1 MTQANTL
8 VASAAVI
15 ALTLGIGGQTP
26 TPVQQEQPLSTDDIL
41 VVTNDGA
48 LKAGQTDESAEES
61 AKMGEQEGT
70 QNGENQG
77 DVPKSKTDKA
87 PPY

>member
-1 MTQANTL
+1 
-8 VASAAVI
+8 
-15 ALTLGIGGQTP
+15 LGIGGQTP

-70 QNGENQG
+70 QSGENRG